1 MEKVLGK
8 EVEAGAKR
16 IAFLADNCDKIEEKG
31 YMKRFSQEELIAMKD
46 NLSEVA
52 IEINDIEEEKK
63 LIASEFKERLT
74 PFKDEKKRLLVGL
87 KNRAEFVR
95 ENCYKFVDTE
105 TRQVAYY
112 NAEGDLVDYRGANA
126 DELQGNIF
134 QITRKVN

>member
-8 EVEAGAKR
+8 EVEAGPKR
-16 IAFLADNCDKIEEKG
+16 MAYLSDNCDKVEEKG
-31 YMKRFSQEELIAMKD
+31 YMKRFNEDEVSEMKD
-46 NLSEVA
+46 ILSDVA
-52 IEINDIEEEKK
+52 IEINDLEEEKK
-63 LIASEFKERLT
+63 LFMAEFKERIK
-74 PFKDEKKRLLVGL
+74 PFREEKKRLLVGL

-112 NAEGDLVDYRGANA
+112 NAEGDLVDYRSANA